1 MRIAIGADHGGYYL
15 KEEIRQSLEKA
26 GHTVQDFGCYST
38 ESVDYP
44 DYALPVARAI
54 QQNAADKGILVC
66 GTGIGMSIAANK
78 QVGIRAALCH
88 DLFSAQATRE
98 HNDSNLLCMGA
109 RVIGSGLA
117 LSIVDTWLNTEF
129 SGGRHVRR
137 IAKLEPAV
145 SKTTEVE
152 FTSEQLQL
160 QAADLMHELVE
171 QSNLKAGSLV
181 VIGCSTSEIGGHRI
195 GSASSA
201 ETAAAVYAG
210 LRKAASDHQLVLAFQ
225 CCEHLNRSL
234 VVERSTMERYD
245 LEQVSVVPA
254 PHAGGAM
261 ATRAFS
267 EIVDAVVVNDLRH
280 KARAGLDIGDTM
292 IGMHLAWVAVPLR
305 LAHKTLGKAN
315 VHAAFSRPRLVGG
328 KRAVYSTEQAQET
341 NRV

>member
-1 MRIAIGADHGGYYL
+1 MRIAIGADHGGYHL
-15 KEEIRQSLEKA
+15 KEEIRQSLEKS

-44 DYALPVARAI
+44 DYAILVTRAI
-54 QQNAADKGILVC
+54 QQNEADKGILVC

-78 QVGIRAALCH
+78 QSGIRAALCH

-98 HNDSNLLCMGA
+98 HNDSNVLCMGG

-129 SGGRHVRR
+129 SGGRHLRR
-137 IAKLEPAV
+137 IAKLEPAADE
-145 SKTTEVE
+145 TAEAE
-152 FTSEQLQL
+152 FSSEQLQL
-160 QAADLMHELVE
+160 QATDLMHELAE
-171 QSNLKAGSLV
+171 KSNLEPGSLV

-210 LRKAASDHQLVLAFQ
+210 LRKAADAHQLILAFQ

-261 ATRAFS
+261 ATQAFS
-267 EIVDAVVVNDLRH
+267 QLADAVVVNDLHH

-328 KRAVYSTEQAQET
+328 KRAVYSQEQAQEA
-341 NRV
+341 NRI